1 MSFSF
6 FDKKRDPK
14 SQWHILEKD
23 IRPDYDADDIPSDVL
38 GSYTGTAY
46 DDLRPVQDADDL

>member
-1 MSFSF
+1 MPFEF

-38 GSYTGTAY
+38 GSDTGTAY
-46 DDLRPVQDADDL
+46 GDPHPVQDADDL